1 MKCYNLA
8 YCLRSVLLSCI
19 LQKLSVLYLYS
30 ESLTGSTQFITAHQ
44 WIRTELS
51 LFLPHYPPVS
61 ILLIFHVLFVISCGF
76 YYFVQSWFYPLSY
89 VWEWRWCNGKSKQ
102 YVIYKDFLEKAYSV
116 ALLRCIFS
124 PSCGHIN
131 TSVHPHRC
139 V

>member
-8 YCLRSVLLSCI
+8 YCLRSVLPSCI

-30 ESLTGSTQFITAHQ
+30 ESLTGSTQFINGYVQ
-44 WIRTELS
+44 NSLSISLS
-51 LFLPHYPPVS
+51 LPHSPPVS

-89 VWEWRWCNGKSKQ
+89 VWEWRRCNGKSKQ

-116 ALLRCIFS
+116 ALLRCILF

-131 TSVHPHRC
+131 ISVHPHRC